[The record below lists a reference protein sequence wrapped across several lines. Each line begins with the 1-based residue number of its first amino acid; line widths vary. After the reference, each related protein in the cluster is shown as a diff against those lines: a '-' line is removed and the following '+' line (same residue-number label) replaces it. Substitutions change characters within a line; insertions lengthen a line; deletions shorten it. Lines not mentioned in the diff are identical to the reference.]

1 MAGRDNMTSWTS
13 HQWEDGEFPEPNPK
27 PSPER
32 QRKLDEI
39 SKAIWGSGTVEPG
52 ALFKEANHD

>member
-1 MAGRDNMTSWTS
+1 MTSWTS